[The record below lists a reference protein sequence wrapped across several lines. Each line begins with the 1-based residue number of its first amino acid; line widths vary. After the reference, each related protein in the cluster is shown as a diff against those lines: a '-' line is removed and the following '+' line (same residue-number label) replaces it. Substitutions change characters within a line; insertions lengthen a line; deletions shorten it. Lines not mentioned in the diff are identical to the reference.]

1 MFKSRRA
8 HHFFSFYLSLCSSLL
23 FYNFIRKTNKPSHGF
38 SNIRERRLRDISETT
53 SKVPRRKPDSVV
65 ASTLLQAN
73 RGILLIVLDLVLS
86 FRYGSI
92 RIIPVGIIPG
102 LDIIFLP
109 PPLIYF
115 LIGVIDLFM
124 MNLIWEKNLNGWR
137 YGIIMS
143 IVILFIVPFF
153 LTFFISIYIS
163 FLYVIIDLFAVVE
176 LAALITK
183 DAREFYGV

>member
-1 MFKSRRA
+1 M
-8 HHFFSFYLSLCSSLL
+8 
-23 FYNFIRKTNKPSHGF
+23 
-38 SNIRERRLRDISETT
+38 RDISETK

-65 ASTLLQAN
+65 VSTLLQAD
-73 RGILLIVLDLVLS
+73 RGILLIILDLVLY

-102 LDIIFLP
+102 TNIIFLP

-124 MNLIWEKNLNGWR
+124 MNLVWEKNLNGWR
-137 YGIIMS
+137 YGIISS
-143 IVILFIVPFF
+143 IVILFVVPFF
-153 LTFFISIYIS
+153 FSIFVSIHIS

>member
-1 MFKSRRA
+1 M
-8 HHFFSFYLSLCSSLL
+8 
-23 FYNFIRKTNKPSHGF
+23 
-38 SNIRERRLRDISETT
+38 RDISETK
-53 SKVPRRKPDSVV
+53 SKVPKRKPDSVV

-73 RGILLIVLDLVLS
+73 RGFLLIILDLVLS

-102 LDIIFLP
+102 LNIIVLQ
-109 PPLIYF
+109 LSLVYS
-115 LIGVIDLFM
+115 LIGIIDLFM
-124 MNLIWEKNLNGWR
+124 VGRIWKKNLNGWR

-143 IVILFIVPFF
+143 IVVLFVVPFF
-153 LTFFISIYIS
+153 LSFFVSIYIS

-176 LAALITK
+176 LAALFTK